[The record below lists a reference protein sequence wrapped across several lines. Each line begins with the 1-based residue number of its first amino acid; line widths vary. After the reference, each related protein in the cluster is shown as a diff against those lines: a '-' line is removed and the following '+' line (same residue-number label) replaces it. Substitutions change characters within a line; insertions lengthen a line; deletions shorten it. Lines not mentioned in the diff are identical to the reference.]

1 MGVELSTNV
10 ILISYLVHTRLDMY
24 IYGPFKNFK
33 TKNFKTK
40 DTLLDALFVRF
51 QDLYMKVVI

>member
-33 TKNFKTK
+33 TK